1 MKLNVTNKVKNLNV
15 IVSESKDGFEIL
27 IAEKG
32 DKKENK
38 PLGSFAPGNIVTI
51 GKRKYIVL
59 GHAAETTALLDAN
72 KIDERVFDDDDGD
85 YETSDV
91 RKYLNDKYYKE
102 LCVAVGKDN
111 VIKHKVNLEAD
122 DGTNKGAFCK
132 DFVSL
137 ISAANYR
144 RYREH
149 IPAASYPW
157 WTATRVTTAN
167 KDYSRDVCYV
177 HFGGILDWYDC
188 GYHRGVRPFCILN
201 SSIFPSRYF
210 EFNN

>member
-1 MKLNVTNKVKNLNV
+1 MDKIEIINKVKEIDVTLN
-15 IVSESKDGFEIL
+15 ESTEGIKIT
-27 IAEKG
+27 ITEK
-32 DKKENK
+32 KYKT
-38 PLGSFAPGNIVTI
+38 LGSVAPGNIVTI

-59 GHAAETTALLDAN
+59 GHTSETTALLDAN
-72 KIDERVFDDDDGD
+72 KIDERVFDDNDGD

-122 DGTNKGAFCK
+122 DGTNKGAFCE

-137 ISAANYR
+137 ITTTNYR

-149 IPAASYPW
+149 IPAAGYPW
-157 WTATRVTTAN
+157 WTATRVTTAD
-167 KDYSRDVCYV
+167 KDYSRCVCFVYSC
-177 HFGGILDWYDC
+177 GILHWFDC
-188 GYHRGVRPFCILN
+188 GFLVGVRPFCILN
-201 SSIFPSRYF
+201 SSVLVS
-210 EFNN
+210 

>member
-1 MKLNVTNKVKNLNV
+1 MKINVTNKVKNLNV
-15 IVSESKDGFEIL
+15 TVSESADGFAIL
-27 IAEKG
+27 IAEKE
-32 DKKENK
+32 DKT
-38 PLGSFAPGNIVTI
+38 LGSVAPGNVVTI

-102 LCVAVGKDN
+102 LCAAVGKDN

-122 DGTNKGAFCK
+122 DGTNKGAFCE

-137 ISAANYR
+137 ITTTNYR

-149 IPAASYPW
+149 IPAAGYPW
-157 WTATRVTTAN
+157 WTATRVTTAD
-167 KDYSRDVCYV
+167 KDYSRNVCYV
-177 HFGGILDWYDC
+177 YSNGILFWSGCDC
-188 GYHRGVRPFCILN
+188 RRGVRPFCILN
-201 SSIFPSRYF
+201 SSISVS
-210 EFNN
+210 

>member
-1 MKLNVTNKVKNLNV
+1 MKINVTNKVKNLNV
-15 IVSESKDGFEIL
+15 TVSESADGFAIL
-27 IAEKG
+27 IAEKE
-32 DKKENK
+32 DKT
-38 PLGSFAPGNIVTI
+38 LGSVAPGNIVTI

-102 LCVAVGKDN
+102 LCAAVGKDN

-122 DGTNKGAFCK
+122 DGTNKGAFCE

-137 ISAANYR
+137 ITTTNYR

-149 IPAASYPW
+149 IPAAGYPW
-157 WTATRVTTAN
+157 WTATRVTTAD
-167 KDYSRDVCYV
+167 KDYSRGVCYV
-177 HFGGILDWYDC
+177 GSCGILNWNGC
-188 GYHRGVRPFCILN
+188 GYRRGVRPFCILN
-201 SSIFPSRYF
+201 SSISVS
-210 EFNN
+210 